1 MSRASAIATSMPC
14 CFLVLSPRC
23 AGKAILHGSMVWN
36 QELAVKVFVSFV
48 LWGLAPTPPLSLS
61 ELVSKLSGR
70 LHGCTAERNVWE
82 PS

>member
-1 MSRASAIATSMPC
+1 MSRASAIATSIPC
-14 CFLVLSPRC
+14 SPPSSVSKACKR
-23 AGKAILHGSMVWN
+23 AILHGSMVWN

-48 LWGLAPTPPLSLS
+48 LWGLAPTPPSSLS

-70 LHGCTAERNVWE
+70 LHGCIAERNVRE

>member
-1 MSRASAIATSMPC
+1 M
-14 CFLVLSPRC
+14 SPRLV
-23 AGKAILHGSMVWN
+23 GKAILLGSMLWN
-36 QELAVKVFVSFV
+36 QELAVKVCVSLV
-48 LWGLAPTPPLSLS
+48 LWGLAPTPPSSLS